1 MSEQKT
7 KIPAS
12 FSIDEIL
19 SSSSGELTT
28 PENNFTELC
37 TPSMNDPGQFRE
49 RALEITPT
57 EDSRNS
63 SNEGGAI
70 YKPSSLKTGNQ

>member
-1 MSEQKT
+1 MSES
-7 KIPAS
+7 KIKNTAS

-19 SSSSGELTT
+19 SSSSGELTS

-37 TPSMNDPGQFRE
+37 TPSMNDSGQFRE

-57 EDSRNS
+57 EDSRTS

-70 YKPSSLKTGNQ
+70 FKTSSLKTGNQ